1 MPARRA
7 GPRDVAARGRPK
19 HFLPL
24 ALLLPLLLPIDRA
37 TAVEAGALERDLI
50 VTVKGEKQLGSI
62 NEALKLLNI
71 PSVSIALID
80 EGRVAFARAY
90 GEDATPDTLYQ
101 AASLS
106 KFVAS
111 IGAMRLVE
119 SGTLKLDEDVND
131 RLTSWKVPSNS
142 LDSTHKVTL
151 RGLLSMT
158 GGIGVPGFLGYPVGS
173 QLPTLRQILDGT
185 PPANSP
191 PVTVIAVPGSAYH
204 YSGGGYEIAEALMQ
218 DATETPFPQLMREL
232 VLDPLGMNASSFDLP
247 PDGRLAARAT
257 SGHFGDGKEL
267 PGRWNL
273 FPEHA
278 AAGLWSTPTDIAKLL
293 VQLAHTWQG
302 FSSIFLRRQT
312 LQEILTPQNGGP
324 YGLGAAIAGDGASL
338 VLMKRGQN
346 IGYQGY
352 LILYPATGQGMVV
365 MTNSDNGSKLAEAL
379 IKRAATAYDWPD
391 LPPLA
396 D

>member
-1 MPARRA
+1 M
-7 GPRDVAARGRPK
+7 AARGRLT
-19 HFLPL
+19 HFLLL
-24 ALLLPLLLPIDRA
+24 ALLSTLLLPRPA
-37 TAVEAGALERDLI
+37 TAAEPGAIERDL
-50 VTVKGEKQLGSI
+50 VVAVQGEEHRGSI
-62 NEALKLLNI
+62 DETLKLLDI
-71 PSVSIALID
+71 PSASIALID
-80 EGRVAFARAY
+80 EGRIAFARAY
-90 GEDATPDTLYQ
+90 GKDATPDTIYQ

-106 KFVAS
+106 KFVAA

-119 SGTLKLDEDVND
+119 KGALKLDEDVND
-131 RLTSWKVPSNS
+131 RLTSWKVPGNS
-142 LDSTHKVTL
+142 FDSTHKVTL

-158 GGIGVPGFLGYPVGS
+158 GGIGVPGFLGYAASAP
-173 QLPTLRQILDGT
+173 LPTLKQILDGT

-191 PVTVIAVPGSAYH
+191 PVTAIAVPGSAYR

-218 DATETPFPQLMREL
+218 DATATPFPQLMREL
-232 VLDPLGMNASSFDLP
+232 VLDPMGMTGSSFDQP
-247 PDGRLAARAT
+247 PDAALMARAT

-267 PGRWNL
+267 PGRWHL

-278 AAGLWSTPTDIAKLL
+278 AAGLWSTPTDLAKLL

-302 FSSIFLRRQT
+302 FSSIFLYRQT
-312 LQEILTPQNGGP
+312 LQEMLTRQNGGP
-324 YGLGAAIAGDGASL
+324 YGLGAAIAGEGASL

-379 IKRAATAYDWPD
+379 IKRAAASYDWPD

>member
-1 MPARRA
+1 
-7 GPRDVAARGRPK
+7 VAARGRLKP
-19 HFLPL
+19 FLLL
-24 ALLLPLLLPIDRA
+24 ALLSTLFLPIGA
-37 TAVEAGALERDLI
+37 AMAVEPSALERDLL
-50 VTVKGEKQLGSI
+50 VATQGEEKRVDI
-62 NEALKLLNI
+62 DAALTLLSV

-80 EGRVAFARAY
+80 EGRIAFARAY
-90 GEDATPDTLYQ
+90 GQDATPATLYQ

-106 KFVAS
+106 KFVAA

-119 SGTLKLDEDVND
+119 NGTLKLDEDANET
-131 RLTSWKVPSNS
+131 LTSWTVPTNEF
-142 LDSTHKVTL
+142 DSTHKVTL

-158 GGIGVPGFLGYPVGS
+158 GGIGVPGFLGYAVGAP
-173 QLPTLRQILDGT
+173 LPTLAQILDGA

-191 PVTVIAVPGSAYH
+191 PVTMIAVPGSAYH

-218 DATETPFPQLMREL
+218 DATGKPFPQLMREL
-232 VLDPLGMNASSFDLP
+232 VLDPMAMTDSSFDQP
-247 PDGRLAARAT
+247 PNAALMARAT

-267 PGRWNL
+267 PGRFHL

-278 AAGLWSTPTDIAKLL
+278 AAGLWSTPTDLAKLL

-302 FSSIFLRRQT
+302 FSSIFLHRRT
-312 LQEILTPQNGGP
+312 LQEMLTPQNGGP
-324 YGLGAAIAGDGASL
+324 YGLGAAVAGDGASL

-365 MTNSDNGSKLAEAL
+365 MTNSDNGSKLAGAL
-379 IKRAATAYDWPD
+379 IKRAAAAYDWPD

>member
-1 MPARRA
+1 
-7 GPRDVAARGRPK
+7 VAARGRLK
-19 HFLPL
+19 HFLRL
-24 ALLLPLLLPIDRA
+24 VLLSTLLLPIDAA
-37 TAVEAGALERDLI
+37 TAVEPSAIERDLV
-50 VTVKGEKQLGSI
+50 VTVQGEERRAGI
-62 NEALKLLNI
+62 DEALALLNI
-71 PSVSIALID
+71 PSASFALID
-80 EGRVAFARAY
+80 EGRIAFANAY
-90 GEDATPDTLYQ
+90 GKDATPATLYQ

-106 KFVAS
+106 KFVAA

-119 SGTLKLDEDVND
+119 KGTLKLDEDVND
-131 RLTSWKVPSNS
+131 RLTSWKVPNNAF
-142 LDSTHKVTL
+142 DATHKPTL
-151 RGLLSMT
+151 RSLLSMT
-158 GGIGVPGFLGYPVGS
+158 GGIGVPGFLGYEVGAT
-173 QLPTLRQILDGT
+173 LPTLTQILDGT

-191 PVTVIAVPGSAYH
+191 PVTVIAVPGSAYR

-218 DATETPFPQLMREL
+218 DATGKPFPRLMREL
-232 VLDPLGMNASSFDLP
+232 VLDPMGMTDSSFDQP
-247 PDGRLAARAT
+247 PDAALAAKAA

-267 PGRWNL
+267 PGRWHL

-278 AAGLWSTPTDIAKLL
+278 AAGLWSTPTDLAKLL

-302 FSSIFLRRQT
+302 FSSIFLHRQT
-312 LQEILTPQNGGP
+312 LREILTPQNGGP

-379 IKRAATAYDWPD
+379 IKRAAAAYDWPD

>member
-24 ALLLPLLLPIDRA
+24 ALLLTLLLPIDRA

-218 DATETPFPQLMREL
+218 DATATPFPQLMREL

>member
-1 MPARRA
+1 
-7 GPRDVAARGRPK
+7 VAARGRLKP
-19 HFLPL
+19 F
-24 ALLLPLLLPIDRA
+24 LLLVLLFALFRPI
-37 TAVEAGALERDLI
+37 GAAIAAEPGAIERDLV
-50 VTVKGEKQLGSI
+50 VTVQGEEKRVDI
-62 NEALKLLNI
+62 DAALALFNV

-80 EGRVAFARAY
+80 EGRIAFARAY
-90 GEDATPDTLYQ
+90 GQETTPTTLYQ

-106 KFVAS
+106 KFVAA

-119 SGTLKLDEDVND
+119 NGTLKLDDDVNET
-131 RLTSWKVPSNS
+131 LTPWTVPANEF
-142 LDSTHKVTL
+142 DSTHKVTL

-158 GGIGVPGFLGYPVGS
+158 GGIGVSGFLGYAVEAP
-173 QLPTLRQILDGT
+173 LPTLTQILDGA

-191 PVTVIAVPGSAYH
+191 PVKVIAVPGSAYH

-218 DATETPFPQLMREL
+218 DATGKPFPQLMREL
-232 VLDPLGMNASSFDLP
+232 VLDPMGMADSSFDQP
-247 PDGRLAARAT
+247 PNAALMARAT

-267 PGRWNL
+267 PGRFHL

-278 AAGLWSTPTDIAKLL
+278 AAGLWSTPTDLAKLL

-302 FSSIFLRRQT
+302 FSSIFLHRRT
-312 LQEILTPQNGGP
+312 LQEMLTPQNGGP
-324 YGLGAAIAGDGASL
+324 YGLGAAVAGDGASL

-365 MTNSDNGSKLAEAL
+365 MTNSDNGSRLAEAL
-379 IKRAATAYDWPD
+379 IKRAAAAYNWPD

>member
-1 MPARRA
+1 
-7 GPRDVAARGRPK
+7 VAARGRLK
-19 HFLPL
+19 HFLL
-24 ALLLPLLLPIDRA
+24 LVFLFALFQPIGVA
-37 TAVEAGALERDLI
+37 IAAEPGAIERDLV
-50 VTVKGEKQLGSI
+50 VTVQGEEKRVDI
-62 NEALKLLNI
+62 DAALTLLNV

-80 EGRVAFARAY
+80 EGRFAFARAY
-90 GEDATPDTLYQ
+90 GKDATPTTLYQ

-106 KFVAS
+106 KFVAA

-119 SGTLKLDEDVND
+119 NGTLKLDEDVNET
-131 RLTSWKVPSNS
+131 LTSWTVPTNEF
-142 LDSTHKVTL
+142 DSTQKVTL

-158 GGIGVPGFLGYPVGS
+158 GGIGVPGFLGYAVGAPI
-173 QLPTLRQILDGT
+173 PTLAQVLDGA

-191 PVTVIAVPGSAYH
+191 PVTMIAVPGSAYH

-218 DATETPFPQLMREL
+218 DATGKPFPQLMRGL
-232 VLDPLGMNASSFDLP
+232 VLDPMGMAESSFDQP
-247 PDGRLAARAT
+247 PNAALMARAT

-267 PGRWNL
+267 PGRFHL

-278 AAGLWSTPTDIAKLL
+278 AAGLWSTPTDLAKLL

-302 FSSIFLRRQT
+302 FSSIFLHRRT
-312 LQEILTPQNGGP
+312 LQEMLTPQNGGP
-324 YGLGAAIAGDGASL
+324 CGLGAAVAGDGASL

-379 IKRAATAYDWPD
+379 IKRAAAAHDWPD